1 MYYFY
6 YRLDFNVLDF
16 LLCSCFINF
25 HHQRF
30 NSLNRVKF
38 KRRLIRSNEAPRPQT
53 TYNFILVIYRTDLLS
68 QGIVI
73 CLLFLKKKK
82 IYTQG
87 QRGQVVRNR
96 MCSPYGPSPAQTT
109 LLFSVHTAI
118 STRKVVRKNVQ
129 ATIPKGDMG

>member
-6 YRLDFNVLDF
+6 YILDFNVLDF
-16 LLCSCFINF
+16 LLCSYFINF
-25 HHQRF
+25 NHQRF

-38 KRRLIRSNEAPRPQT
+38 KRRLIRSNEARRPQT

-68 QGIVI
+68 QGII
-73 CLLFLKKKK
+73 RCLLFLKK
-82 IYTQG
+82 IVYIQV

-96 MCSPYGPSPAQTT
+96 MCSRYGPSPSEIT